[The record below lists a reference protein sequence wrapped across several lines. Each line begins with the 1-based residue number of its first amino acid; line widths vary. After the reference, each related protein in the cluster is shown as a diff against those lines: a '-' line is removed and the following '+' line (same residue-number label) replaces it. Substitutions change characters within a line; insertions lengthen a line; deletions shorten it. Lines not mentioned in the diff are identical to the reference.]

1 MMMRTSNSAANR
13 LAKHGVTQT
22 DLALLLGRT
31 QPSVSLALSGR
42 RRFADDLESVI
53 AALLTG
59 KGMEPESAL
68 NEASAIRR
76 IAESPEGLA

>member
-1 MMMRTSNSAANR
+1 MKRTSNSAANR
-13 LAKHGVTQT
+13 LAQHGVTQT

-42 RRFADDLESVI
+42 RHFADGLEPLI

-59 KGMEPESAL
+59 RGMQPDLAL
-68 NEASAIRR
+68 KEAEAIRR
-76 IAESPEGLA
+76 LAESVRA

>member
-1 MMMRTSNSAANR
+1 MKRTSNSAANR

-31 QPSVSLALSGR
+31 QPSLSLALSGR

-59 KGMEPESAL
+59 KGMRPESAL
-68 NEASAIRR
+68 DEAQAIRQL
-76 IAESPEGLA
+76 AETTGDLT

>member
-1 MMMRTSNSAANR
+1 MKRTSNSAANR

-31 QPSVSLALSGR
+31 QPSLSLALSGQR
-42 RRFADDLESVI
+42 KFAEGLETII
-53 AALLTG
+53 AALLAG
-59 KGMEPESAL
+59 KGMEPEDAL